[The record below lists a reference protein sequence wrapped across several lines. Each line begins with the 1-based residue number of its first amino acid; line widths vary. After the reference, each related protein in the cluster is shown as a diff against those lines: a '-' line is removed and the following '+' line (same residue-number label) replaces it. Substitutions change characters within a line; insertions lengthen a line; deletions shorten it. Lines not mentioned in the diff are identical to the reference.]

1 MQPWTLKKLPAYS
14 VGKHTLIVG
23 KILDYRITGGR
34 PLIVFRGRLRT
45 VGTHAN

>member
-1 MQPWTLKKLPAYS
+1 MQPWTLEGLTAYS
-14 VGKHTLIVG
+14 VEKHTLVAS